1 MFSNTDTTCP
11 DSRRAGSGAGQK
23 ETHSTEHREGTTS
36 AHDGGVSVIR
46 AGHMRTRGS
55 LLELEQ
61 KYGPSS
67 HSYELGKEP
76 CLGKLKNSFFNLV
89 NAHFF

>member
-23 ETHSTEHREGTTS
+23 ETHPTEHREGTTS

-61 KYGPSS
+61 EYGPCS
-67 HSYELGKEP
+67 HSYGW
-76 CLGKLKNSFFNLV
+76 GNNL
-89 NAHFF
+89 ASGS